1 MTLRKRRVCELL
13 FDRDI
18 KYRDLIIFALIAAI
32 GYILIKNFGVLLA
45 FLRHLFSILSPF
57 LYALA
62 IAYCLNPI
70 MKVFEKRFRFKR
82 GLSIASTYI
91 FLSSLVVLI
100 VFFILPSIISSIISI
115 ASEIPRYAQ
124 IIQGWIYSALGNE
137 TLYGLL
143 NDVGLLSYLTEL
155 SSRSGTTIV
164 RFMQGS
170 LSSIFLATATL
181 VRIII
186 GFLISIYVLLDKE
199 RLVKGTKIFIYMVIK
214 EDKGHKL
221 IEWMRIYNRMVGR
234 YIGIK
239 AVDSSIIGFIAFIG
253 LILIK
258 APYPRLIAL
267 FVGITNMVPY
277 VGPLVGQVVGAF
289 IGLSVSPVMSITVFL
304 FLFAL
309 QQFDAWYLD
318 PKLVGHRVGVR
329 PFFIILALIIG
340 GGYFGIIG
348 MLLASPTIATL
359 KIFYDKRVAVFK
371 ASNSSLME
379 HIEN

>member
-1 MTLRKRRVCELL
+1 ML